1 MASVVPRR
9 PCADFYNKICQ
20 QETHAPQLTAS
31 SFDHLVGL
39 REDGRRYGKAKHFGS
54 LEVDDQIELRG
65 LFHGQ
70 ASRLGALE
78 DLVDVAHGATVLL
91 RVPRTIEHEES
102 LLDISLPEGRPWQL
116 VAQREFHNL
125 ANWGGRER

>member
-1 MASVVPRR
+1 MQHENAGECLSWVIFGSRR
-9 PCADFYNKICQ
+9 PYRRGLLCPHKRTSSVRPVRSEKCQ
-20 QETHAPQLTAS
+20 QETHAPQQTAS

-39 REDGRRYGKAKHFGS
+39 REDGRRYGEAKHFGS

-78 DLVDVAHGATVLL
+78 DLVEVAQRPTVLL
-91 RVPRTIEHEES
+91 
-102 LLDISLPEGRPWQL
+102 
-116 VAQREFHNL
+116 
-125 ANWGGRER
+125 

>member
-1 MASVVPRR
+1 MAHRIGSNGHVDSGCEGPKTCGQCPKWVKSCPDDPEVQLPLCTRKR
-9 PCADFYNKICQ
+9 TQIGHRAMSGSCQ

-31 SFDHLVGL
+31 SFDHLVDL

-54 LEVDDQIELRG
+54 LEVDNQIELRG

-78 DLVDVAHGATVLL
+78 DLIDVAHGATVRL
-91 RVPRTIEHEES
+91 
-102 LLDISLPEGRPWQL
+102 
-116 VAQREFHNL
+116 
-125 ANWGGRER
+125 